1 MMHITK
7 PTRLAVL
14 GQRADCR
21 KLLLGMNLFT
31 NSLECNREASRYST
45 LEKFCYLMS
54 KKKGTI
60 LCELPRKE
68 HRGLQYQFTPQ
79 HLVRLLQVIVDGNCD
94 LTVPQVASIHF
105 KNPIGKNWAPHEPR
119 E

>member
-1 MMHITK
+1 MHITK

-68 HRGLQYQFTPQ
+68 HRGLQER
-79 HLVRLLQVIVDGNCD
+79 LSVRQQNFLKLPSILWFMFGVSILQLFV
-94 LTVPQVASIHF
+94 
-105 KNPIGKNWAPHEPR
+105 E
-119 E
+119 